1 MVRKDLEPFA
11 SARHEHGRC
20 VKPPDR
26 VSGTVGGVV
35 VASAHDGGRINVD
48 VLEFQGAAAREHDI
62 GVGVAKSLL
71 EWGVAEQRRHVVGP
85 LGEPSAGAESWRR
98 VGDRAR

>member
-1 MVRKDLEPFA
+1 MTPPWLGTAPAANEAMPQGTRTGGKKKGGNREN
-11 SARHEHGRC
+11 SAE
-20 VKPPDR
+20 
-26 VSGTVGGVV
+26 
-35 VASAHDGGRINVD
+35 VD

-85 LGEPSAGAESWRR
+85 LGEPSVGAESWRR
-98 VGDRAR
+98 VGDRSW